1 MSPSGPG
8 STAWL
13 PSFALVLVSACGSGG
28 STPAESRDSGA
39 SATGSTTGSVTG
51 ASSGVSPAS
60 SGGGQQGLSGAT
72 GSDALDSATSGGFD
86 AADSATAGVYDA
98 ADSAE
103 AAVPTNPGVW
113 RTLTPQPSPVDNPL
127 KGFMPYRGTYAF
139 PHSMEW
145 FYVPL
150 KELMSA
156 PSTFTFATGLEPL
169 LSDVASRGHQAVFR
183 VYLDYPSLPTG
194 VPQFLIDG
202 GLVMRAYTDY
212 GGGQS
217 PDYENPNLVAALE
230 AFVAAFGAKY
240 DADPRIGFITE
251 GLLGF
256 WGEWH
261 TYPHDSWFASVGTQ
275 NDVLHGFASAFT
287 KTKLLVRK
295 PTADSPTLP
304 VGYHDDSFAYET
316 LPPTASNFW
325 PLVLAEGVQD
335 IWTTQP
341 IGGELR
347 PEIQSSVFDSPPV
360 SPDDYATCVTT
371 THASWL
377 INQTAFDPSF
387 TGPKL
392 TRALAGSGAL
402 GYDLRVTSAR
412 VSLSRDGS
420 PAQLDLRVS
429 NGGVAPFYYDWPIEV
444 AVLDGNTVVQTW
456 HPPWRLST
464 LLPGSVTELS
474 TSMAVPQLS
483 SGGPY
488 TMGVRV
494 LNPLAQGAALRFG
507 DVEQE
512 EVWLR
517 LTP

>member
-1 MSPSGPG
+1 M
-8 STAWL
+8 
-13 PSFALVLVSACGSGG
+13 
-28 STPAESRDSGA
+28 PAQNRDTG
-39 SATGSTTGSVTG
+39 GSTTGSAAG
-51 ASSGVSPAS
+51 ASSGVPSAT
-60 SGGGQQGLSGAT
+60 SGGGQSST
-72 GSDALDSATSGGFD
+72 GSTSGETRGRGDGGDLSDSSSAIDVIPGDAHDSATSGG
-86 AADSATAGVYDA
+86 TDA

-103 AAVPTNPGVW
+103 AASNPGVW
-113 RTLTPQPSPVDNPL
+113 RTLTPQASPVDNPL
-127 KGFMPYRGTYAF
+127 KGFLPYRGTYAF

-150 KELMSA
+150 KDLMSG

-169 LSDVASRGHQAVFR
+169 LSDIASRGHQAVFR
-183 VYLDYPSLPTG
+183 VYLDYPSLATG

-212 GGGQS
+212 GGGLS

-230 AFVAAFGAKY
+230 AFIAAFGAKY
-240 DADPRIGFITE
+240 DGDPRVGFITE

-261 TYPHDSWFASVGTQ
+261 TYPHDSWFASVATQ
-275 NDVLHGFASAFT
+275 NDVLHGFANALT
-287 KTKLLVRK
+287 KTELLVRK

-316 LPPTASNFW
+316 LPPTTSNFW
-325 PLVLAEGVQD
+325 PLILAAGQQD

-347 PEIQSSVFDSPPV
+347 PEIQSTVFDSPPV
-360 SPDDYATCVTT
+360 SPDDYSTCVTT

-387 TGPKL
+387 TGAKL
-392 TRALAGSGAL
+392 TRAIAGSAML

-412 VSLSRDGS
+412 VSLPSDGS
-420 PAQLDLRVS
+420 PAELDLRVS
-429 NGGVAPFYYDWPIEV
+429 NEGVAPFYYDWPIDV
-444 AVLDGNTVVQTW
+444 AVLEGNAVVQTW
-456 HPPWRLST
+456 HPPWRLT
-464 LLPGSVTELS
+464 ALLPGSVTELS
-474 TSMAVPQLS
+474 TTMNVPQLS

-488 TMGVRV
+488 TIGVRV
-494 LNPLAQGAALRFG
+494 LNPLAQGPALRFG
-507 DVEQE
+507 DAEQE
-512 EVWLR
+512 SVWLR
-517 LTP
+517 LAP